1 MSCCALPG
9 FAGPQDCPI
18 CGARSKPVTRV
29 TLEHLLRPERLGE
42 LIDASFFFCE
52 TPECDVVYY
61 AEGGRR
67 LFDKDDLT
75 VRVGVKERDDP
86 VPVCYCFGHS
96 ERDIVEDVQ
105 THGRSTIY
113 EAIKDNVRAG
123 LCACEVT
130 NPSGRCCLGN
140 VQKAIQK
147 ARPEV
152 PAVGLHR
159 VRAGGPR

>member
-1 MSCCALPG
+1 MSCCALAG
-9 FAGPQDCPI
+9 FVGPEDCPI
-18 CGARSKPVTRV
+18 CGARGKPVARA
-29 TLEHLLRPERLGE
+29 TLERLLRPERLHE
-42 LIDASFFFCE
+42 LIDSPFYFCE

-61 AEGGRR
+61 AEEGRR
-67 LFDKDDLT
+67 LFDKDDLE

-86 VPVCYCFGHS
+86 IPVCYCFGYS
-96 ERDIVEDVQ
+96 ERDIAEDVQ

-113 EAIKDNVRAG
+113 ETIKDNVRAG

-147 ARPEV
+147 ARP
-152 PAVGLHR
+152 ALGGGLDGVH
-159 VRAGGPR
+159 AGRPR